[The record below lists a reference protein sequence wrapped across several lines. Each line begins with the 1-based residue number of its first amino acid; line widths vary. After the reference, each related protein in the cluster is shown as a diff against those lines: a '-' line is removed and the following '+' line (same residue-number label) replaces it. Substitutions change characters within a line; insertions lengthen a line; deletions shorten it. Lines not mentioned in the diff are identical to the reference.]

1 MRSWKTT
8 LSAVMTVLA
17 GFVLFSPNT
26 FKEWPIVIEVAKYI
40 AAGGVLSLGISS
52 KDYNV
57 TGPDS
62 PPSKD
67 VATK

>member
-8 LSAVMTVLA
+8 ISAVVTVLA
-17 GFVLFSPNT
+17 GFVLFSPET
-26 FKEWPIVIEVAKYI
+26 FKTWPVVIEIAKYI
-40 AAGGVLSLGISS
+40 AAGGVLALGISS

-57 TGPDS
+57 TGTSS
-62 PPSKD
+62 PPSGD